1 VDVRAVRASVRIVE
15 LHESDRERLNRY
27 EQRTTIP
34 LVMLAVGFLFLYA
47 MPILWPDIS
56 DTVHETV
63 DALSAIV
70 WFVFVGDLGTRAY
83 LSGRPVA
90 YLMRHPIDCLLIALP
105 MLRPLRVLR
114 VFTAANFLV
123 ARGGR
128 FAVGRTIASAAVA
141 AGFLV
146 LIAALAMLDA
156 ERGAPGSNIETYGQ
170 ALWWAGVTV
179 TTVGYGDT
187 YPVTVTGRL
196 VAFALMLVGIS
207 MLGIITASVA
217 AWFVSHTRAAEDE
230 VLLEL
235 RALRAEVAEI
245 RRVQV
250 GSEPADAP
258 AS

>member
-1 VDVRAVRASVRIVE
+1 MAE
-15 LHESDRERLNRY
+15 PDRQRLSRY

-34 LVMLAVGFLFLYA
+34 LVVLAVGFLSLYA
-47 MPILWPDIS
+47 IPILWPDIS
-56 DTVHETV
+56 ATLHWVV

-70 WFVFVGDLGTRAY
+70 WFVFVIDLGTRAF

-90 YLMRHPIDCLLIALP
+90 YLIRHPIDFLLIALP

-123 ARGGR
+123 ERGGR
-128 FAVGRTIASAAVA
+128 FAVGRTITSAVVA

-146 LIAALAMLDA
+146 LVAALAMLDA

-170 ALWWAGVTV
+170 SLWWAGVTV

-230 VLLEL
+230 VLTEL

-245 RRVQV
+245 RRTQ
-250 GSEPADAP
+250 ADP
-258 AS
+258 DPG